1 MKLNQL
7 AAIVI
12 GVSASCLL
20 QAATVNSNI
29 ELSLTIPKLCTI
41 ANPTSKLLLPISGQQ
56 VSAQY
61 AVTCNTGYTI
71 RTTSD
76 NYRTSDWSTFL
87 KNGSL
92 TLKTGIGTKDPSGS
106 DIRIMDPAK
115 SYPGSRVD
123 NFTLNARLTQAV
135 TPTTTA
141 GTYTDQYRITVT
153 Y

>member
-7 AAIVI
+7 AALVI
-12 GVSASCLL
+12 GVSASCLI
-20 QAATVNSNI
+20 QAETVNSNI

-41 ANPTSKLLLPISGQQ
+41 ANPTSKLLLPINGSE
-56 VSAQY
+56 VSARY

-87 KNGSL
+87 KNGNL
-92 TLKTGIGTKDPSGS
+92 TLKTGIGTKDPAGN

-115 SYPGSRVD
+115 TFAGSRVD
-123 NFTLNARLTQAV
+123 NFTLNARLTQSV